1 MVWPAKNG
9 CATCLRTP
17 PRSRWGAR
25 EQIVSTVLPTML
37 SFHPARLIAFVLAGT
52 VLASCSGGVVGD
64 YLPQWAGGA
73 PKNLPPRP
81 GTPEYDAFR
90 QKQDAEAARDKRK
103 DPPSSKAEPEK
114 KSSSQ

>member
-1 MVWPAKNG
+1 MVWPTKNG
-9 CATCLRTP
+9 CATMSP
-17 PRSRWGAR
+17 NRSQIEVGAR
-25 EQIVSTVLPTML
+25 QQIVSTVLPTML
-37 SFHPARLIAFVLAGT
+37 SFHPARLIALVFAGT

>member
-1 MVWPAKNG
+1 MHHANLPAM
-9 CATCLRTP
+9 AQLV
-17 PRSRWGAR
+17 A
-25 EQIVSTVLPTML
+25 L
-37 SFHPARLIAFVLAGT
+37 VLAGI
-52 VLASCSGGVVGD
+52 VLAACSSGGVVGD

-90 QKQDAEAARDKRK
+90 QKQDAEAARDKSK
-103 DPPSSKAEPEK
+103 DPPASKAEPEK